1 MTRTR
6 TSKGGSEK
14 AKSQRDLARRL
25 KVSRSTVDRLRQ
37 DGLTCD
43 RNGEY
48 DLNEAKEL
56 QRIRVLRARDLA
68 DTGKAKQGDTLQLK
82 EDRLRVDLELAQHKL
97 AVAKGEFIP
106 RQDVAIEW
114 RRAAVSV
121 KNRFL
126 GLGREMAPHLAGK
139 GPREIES
146 LINQRVFEILRLL
159 AHQDYTPELMKDPT
173 VQPTMKEEKHVEFS

>member
-6 TSKGGSEK
+6 KSKGGPDK
-14 AKSQRDLARRL
+14 AKSQRDLARQL

-37 DGLTCD
+37 DGLVCD

-48 DLNEAKEL
+48 DLTEAKEL

-68 DTGKAKQGDTLQLK
+68 DTGKAKRGDTLQLK

-97 AVAKGEFIP
+97 AVARGEYIP
-106 RQDVAIEW
+106 RDTVVLEW

-146 LINQRVFEILRLL
+146 LINQRIFEILRLL

-173 VQPTMKEEKHVEFS
+173 VQPTIKEEKHVEFS